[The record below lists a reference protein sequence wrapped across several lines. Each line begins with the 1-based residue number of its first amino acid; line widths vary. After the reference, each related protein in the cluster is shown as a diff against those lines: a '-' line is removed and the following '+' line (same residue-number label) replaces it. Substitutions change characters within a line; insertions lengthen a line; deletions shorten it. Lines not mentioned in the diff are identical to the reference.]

1 MLHLFEYLDTIELIW
16 AMRHTIREFRKVGI
30 TDKQIKRFIGKAT
43 AKGIPIPNPNTK
55 QTKSIP
61 HEGLERVVLEADSKY
76 IKYGQLANN
85 ENPFRNKDGPVLQNL
100 ANKFGELIYNKSFN
114 DGCVG
119 AFGKGQSI
127 QQSSR
132 GKLIILRVPR
142 SYENQFRRQLPDG
155 YGGTLVAK
163 IRNSMNHYRK
173 GGGGDVEVE
182 FYDT

>member
-1 MLHLFEYLDTIELIW
+1 MY
-16 AMRHTIREFRKVGI
+16 
-30 TDKQIKRFIGKAT
+30 
-43 AKGIPIPNPNTK
+43 
-55 QTKSIP
+55 
-61 HEGLERVVLEADSKY
+61 
-76 IKYGQLANN
+76 
-85 ENPFRNKDGPVLQNL
+85 
-100 ANKFGELIYNKSFN
+100 
-114 DGCVG
+114 G

-155 YGGTLVAK
+155 YRGTLVAK